1 MNQHDLILKLAPV
14 IVASERLLEDSPERA
29 VYATIVGLGNFEVD
43 EDYIRDAFNALF
55 DYIAE
60 AADGRV

>member
-14 IVASERLLEDSPERA
+14 VVAAERLLEDSGQRA
-29 VYATIVGLGNFEVD
+29 VYAKIVGLGNFEVD
-43 EDYIRDAFNALF
+43 EAYIQDAFNALF

-60 AADGRV
+60 ASNGRV